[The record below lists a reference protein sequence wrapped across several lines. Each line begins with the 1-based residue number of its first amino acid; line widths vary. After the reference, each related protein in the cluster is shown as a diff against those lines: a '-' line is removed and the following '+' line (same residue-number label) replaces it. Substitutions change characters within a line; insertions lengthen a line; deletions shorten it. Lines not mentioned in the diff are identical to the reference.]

1 MKSTALQNLVKQ
13 LQADGVPIDGVGLE
27 SHFIVGEV
35 PTTIVEN
42 MQAFAALGLEFA
54 ITELDIRMEL
64 PATVELYEQQKTDF
78 YTVVSACMQVEQ
90 RVGVTVWDWT
100 DKVCIPALR
109 AHYSLCHDDLAQ
121 QYSWIP
127 SSFPGYGDACPW
139 DANYVRKPALDGI
152 AITFENQSIS

>member
-1 MKSTALQNLVKQ
+1 MQNLIKQ
-13 LQADGVPIDGVGLE
+13 LQADDVPIDGVGLE

-64 PATVELYEQQKTDF
+64 PATADLYEQQKTDY

-90 RVGVTVWDWT
+90 CVGITVWDWT
-100 DKVCIPALR
+100 DKVCL
-109 AHYSLCHDDLAQ
+109 SE
-121 QYSWIP
+121 
-127 SSFPGYGDACPW
+127 F
-139 DANYVRKPALDGI
+139 KM
-152 AITFENQSIS
+152 